1 MEGENID
8 LLKRDLYRYRT
19 LYEIGLEENKLL
31 KEQVIRVNEDLE
43 AKVQELNNKNQ
54 EEPKRSILYRGLRK
68 IYRTIVKR

>member
-1 MEGENID
+1 MEGENVD

-31 KEQVIRVNEDLE
+31 KEQIQRVNQELDMRI
-43 AKVQELNNKNQ
+43 QELNNKNQ